1 LLEIPGIGAERRRR
15 LLERFGSL
23 AGVRSASPAEIAA
36 VPGFSNA
43 MANRI
48 LDHLKAL

>member
-1 LLEIPGIGAERRRR
+1 

-23 AGVRSASPAEIAA
+23 AGVRSATAQELAA

-43 MANRI
+43 LAERI
-48 LDHLKAL
+48 LEHLSAKS